1 MQHGQRLTSTGD
13 QSFKQAAKKVSLNI
27 FTASDG
33 SLGDEVDGFD
43 RRRAPPAPAP
53 RALTVRRRGVAAVQ
67 LDRDHRRLR
76 PARRRGGRRLPLD
89 RCAGRGRTARDC

>member
-33 SLGDEVDGFD
+33 SLVVYIQTLCSLALVLGGLRSYLQAFMAKAEHALALEVSAQA
-43 RRRAPPAPAP
+43 RA
-53 RALTVRRRGVAAVQ
+53 RKKVV
-67 LDRDHRRLR
+67 
-76 PARRRGGRRLPLD
+76 
-89 RCAGRGRTARDC
+89 

>member
-33 SLGDEVDGFD
+33 SLVVYVQTLCSLALVLGGLRLFLQAFMAKAAHALALEVSAQA
-43 RRRAPPAPAP
+43 RA
-53 RALTVRRRGVAAVQ
+53 RKKVVENGWI
-67 LDRDHRRLR
+67 
-76 PARRRGGRRLPLD
+76 
-89 RCAGRGRTARDC
+89 CNSI

>member
-33 SLGDEVDGFD
+33 SLVVYIQPLCSLPFVLGG
-43 RRRAPPAPAP
+43 
-53 RALTVRRRGVAAVQ
+53 
-67 LDRDHRRLR
+67 LR
-76 PARRRGGRRLPLD
+76 SFLQAFMSKELSML
-89 RCAGRGRTARDC
+89 